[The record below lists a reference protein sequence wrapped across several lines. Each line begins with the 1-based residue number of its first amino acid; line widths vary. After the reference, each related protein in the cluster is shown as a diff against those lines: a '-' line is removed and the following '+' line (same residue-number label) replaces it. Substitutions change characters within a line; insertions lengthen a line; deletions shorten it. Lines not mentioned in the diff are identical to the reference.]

1 MSDTLTR
8 LAQVLEERKGAAADT
23 SYVASLYHKGLNKI
37 LEKVGEES
45 VETIIAAK
53 DAAHSPFSMNW
64 TGASVCLDTPRK
76 PRVRPPEHHLERKRS
91 MGIFDWKH
99 WIVILVV
106 VVLVF
111 GTKKL
116 KNLGT
121 DVGESIKGFR
131 KAMNDDE
138 KPAEPGVPPTAQ
150 PAPPVQPQ
158 SAPLN
163 QPHTIDV
170 QAQKVEEPTRKDS

>member
-1 MSDTLTR
+1 
-8 LAQVLEERKGAAADT
+8 
-23 SYVASLYHKGLNKI
+23 
-37 LEKVGEES
+37 
-45 VETIIAAK
+45 
-53 DAAHSPFSMNW
+53 
-64 TGASVCLDTPRK
+64 
-76 PRVRPPEHHLERKRS
+76 

-138 KPAEPGVPPTAQ
+138 KPADPTAPPAQPVPPVNHSLSQ
-150 PAPPVQPQ
+150 PA
-158 SAPLN
+158 A
-163 QPHTIDV
+163 HHRR
-170 QAQKVEEPTRKDS
+170 AGAKVEEPIRKD

>member
-1 MSDTLTR
+1 
-8 LAQVLEERKGAAADT
+8 
-23 SYVASLYHKGLNKI
+23 
-37 LEKVGEES
+37 
-45 VETIIAAK
+45 
-53 DAAHSPFSMNW
+53 
-64 TGASVCLDTPRK
+64 
-76 PRVRPPEHHLERKRS
+76 

-138 KPAEPGVPPTAQ
+138 NPPTLRPIPYRRPSLHTRR
-150 PAPPVQPQ
+150 PASRSPSVVPSTCRLRKSKSRP
-158 SAPLN
+158 A
-163 QPHTIDV
+163 
-170 QAQKVEEPTRKDS
+170 KTREH

>member
-1 MSDTLTR
+1 
-8 LAQVLEERKGAAADT
+8 
-23 SYVASLYHKGLNKI
+23 
-37 LEKVGEES
+37 
-45 VETIIAAK
+45 
-53 DAAHSPFSMNW
+53 
-64 TGASVCLDTPRK
+64 
-76 PRVRPPEHHLERKRS
+76 

-106 VVLVF
+106 VVLIF

-138 KPAEPGVPPTAQ
+138 KHAEQ
-150 PAPPVQPQ
+150 PPVQPQ
-158 SAPLN
+158 PTAQPTAPT
-163 QPHTIDV
+163 QPTQPLHTPQTIDV
-170 QAQKVEEPTRKDS
+170 HAQKVEEPIRKD

>member
-1 MSDTLTR
+1 
-8 LAQVLEERKGAAADT
+8 
-23 SYVASLYHKGLNKI
+23 
-37 LEKVGEES
+37 
-45 VETIIAAK
+45 
-53 DAAHSPFSMNW
+53 
-64 TGASVCLDTPRK
+64 
-76 PRVRPPEHHLERKRS
+76 

-99 WIVILVV
+99 WVVILVV

-138 KPAEPGVPPTAQ
+138 KPADPSVSTPPSAATVT
-150 PAPPVQPQ
+150 PVQPQ
-158 SAPLN
+158 ASA
-163 QPHTIDV
+163 QPQTIDV
-170 QAQKVEEPTRKDS
+170 QAQKVEEPTRKDV

>member
-1 MSDTLTR
+1 
-8 LAQVLEERKGAAADT
+8 
-23 SYVASLYHKGLNKI
+23 
-37 LEKVGEES
+37 
-45 VETIIAAK
+45 
-53 DAAHSPFSMNW
+53 
-64 TGASVCLDTPRK
+64 
-76 PRVRPPEHHLERKRS
+76 

-138 KPAEPGVPPTAQ
+138 KPAADPTAAGPACATGAAQASQ
-150 PAPPVQPQ
+150 PAAHHRRAGAKSRRADPQ
-158 SAPLN
+158 RL
-163 QPHTIDV
+163 
-170 QAQKVEEPTRKDS
+170 

>member
-1 MSDTLTR
+1 
-8 LAQVLEERKGAAADT
+8 
-23 SYVASLYHKGLNKI
+23 
-37 LEKVGEES
+37 
-45 VETIIAAK
+45 
-53 DAAHSPFSMNW
+53 
-64 TGASVCLDTPRK
+64 
-76 PRVRPPEHHLERKRS
+76 

-99 WIVILVV
+99 WIVILIV

-138 KPAEPGVPPTAQ
+138 KPADPVVNPVVNPVPPAQ
-150 PAPPVQPQ
+150 PVHPQATQPI
-158 SAPLN
+158 
-163 QPHTIDV
+163 TERRTFDV
-170 QAQKVEEPTRKDS
+170 QAEKVEEPTRKDS

>member
-1 MSDTLTR
+1 
-8 LAQVLEERKGAAADT
+8 
-23 SYVASLYHKGLNKI
+23 
-37 LEKVGEES
+37 
-45 VETIIAAK
+45 
-53 DAAHSPFSMNW
+53 
-64 TGASVCLDTPRK
+64 
-76 PRVRPPEHHLERKRS
+76 

-99 WIVILVV
+99 WVVILVV

-138 KPAEPGVPPTAQ
+138 KPAEPGAAPTAQ
-150 PAPPVQPQ
+150 PAPPVQPHA
-158 SAPLN
+158 STLN
-163 QPHTIDV
+163 EPHTIDV
-170 QAQKVEEPTRKDS
+170 QAQKVQEPTRKDS

>member
-1 MSDTLTR
+1 
-8 LAQVLEERKGAAADT
+8 
-23 SYVASLYHKGLNKI
+23 
-37 LEKVGEES
+37 
-45 VETIIAAK
+45 
-53 DAAHSPFSMNW
+53 
-64 TGASVCLDTPRK
+64 
-76 PRVRPPEHHLERKRS
+76 

-99 WIVILVV
+99 WVVILIV

-138 KPAEPGVPPTAQ
+138 KPTEPNVTPPAQ
-150 PAPPVQPQ
+150 PVPPVQPQ
-158 SAPLN
+158 TTAQANP
-163 QPHTIDV
+163 PHTIDV
-170 QAQKVEEPTRKDS
+170 QAQKVEEPIRKDV

>member
-1 MSDTLTR
+1 
-8 LAQVLEERKGAAADT
+8 
-23 SYVASLYHKGLNKI
+23 
-37 LEKVGEES
+37 
-45 VETIIAAK
+45 
-53 DAAHSPFSMNW
+53 
-64 TGASVCLDTPRK
+64 
-76 PRVRPPEHHLERKRS
+76 

-99 WIVILVV
+99 WVVILVV

-138 KPAEPGVPPTAQ
+138 KPAEPTA
-150 PAPPVQPQ
+150 APGQPVQPAQ
-158 SAPLN
+158 PVHPQAAQPVSA
-163 QPHTIDV
+163 PHTIDV
-170 QAQKVEEPTRKDS
+170 QAQKVEEPARKDS

>member
-1 MSDTLTR
+1 
-8 LAQVLEERKGAAADT
+8 
-23 SYVASLYHKGLNKI
+23 
-37 LEKVGEES
+37 
-45 VETIIAAK
+45 
-53 DAAHSPFSMNW
+53 
-64 TGASVCLDTPRK
+64 
-76 PRVRPPEHHLERKRS
+76 

-99 WIVILVV
+99 WIVILIV

-138 KPAEPGVPPTAQ
+138 KPDDQPAQ
-150 PAPPVQPQ
+150 PVNPQ
-158 SAPLN
+158 ASASPLN
-163 QPHTIDV
+163 QPHTIDG
-170 QAQKVEEPTRKDS
+170 QHHKVEEPIRKD

>member
-1 MSDTLTR
+1 
-8 LAQVLEERKGAAADT
+8 
-23 SYVASLYHKGLNKI
+23 
-37 LEKVGEES
+37 
-45 VETIIAAK
+45 
-53 DAAHSPFSMNW
+53 
-64 TGASVCLDTPRK
+64 
-76 PRVRPPEHHLERKRS
+76 

-131 KAMNDDE
+131 KAMNDEE
-138 KPAEPGVPPTAQ
+138 KPAEPVVPPAQ
-150 PAPPVQPQ
+150 PGAAPVPPHA
-158 SAPLN
+158 SSSLN
-163 QPHTIDV
+163 EPHTIDV
-170 QAQKVEEPTRKDS
+170 QAQKVEEPTRKDL

>member
-1 MSDTLTR
+1 
-8 LAQVLEERKGAAADT
+8 
-23 SYVASLYHKGLNKI
+23 
-37 LEKVGEES
+37 
-45 VETIIAAK
+45 
-53 DAAHSPFSMNW
+53 
-64 TGASVCLDTPRK
+64 
-76 PRVRPPEHHLERKRS
+76 

-138 KPAEPGVPPTAQ
+138 KPAEPVVPPTVQPAQ
-150 PAPPVQPQ
+150 PQPGAQ
-158 SAPLN
+158 QNA
-163 QPHTIDV
+163 PHTIDV
-170 QAQKVEEPTRKDS
+170 QAQKVDDLANKEPRSHS